1 MPARSAHGPLPDQ
14 SETGDHDGPRRHPG
28 EAPDGADAGGPLPAA
43 IRPSDRSGRS
53 GVGCDAW
60 LDDDGDVLDGSI
72 GPAPGNI
79 ECQIPG
85 SFGQRR
91 TGSRGSDRVDER
103 QLRAEHLTKAVT
115 GRTAIYD
122 PANPRRLVVGS
133 RHLLIDGPTLLPS
146 SITQTIR
153 ADAPASS
160 RRVACRLVSEVL
172 GRAATVL

>member
-1 MPARSAHGPLPDQ
+1 MDLCDQ
-14 SETGDHDGPRRHPG
+14 SETGDHHGPRRHPG
-28 EAPDGADAGGPLPAA
+28 EAPDGADAGGPLSAA

-60 LDDDGDVLDGSI
+60 LDDDGAVLDRSI
-72 GPAPGNI
+72 GPAPGSI

-85 SFGQRR
+85 PFGQRR

-103 QLRAEHLTKAVT
+103 QLRAEHLSKAVT

-133 RHLLIDGPTLLPS
+133 RHLLIDGPTLLSS
-146 SITQTIR
+146 SITQNIR
-153 ADAPASS
+153 AGGAGSS
-160 RRVACRLVSEVL
+160 RRVVLRPRTEVL